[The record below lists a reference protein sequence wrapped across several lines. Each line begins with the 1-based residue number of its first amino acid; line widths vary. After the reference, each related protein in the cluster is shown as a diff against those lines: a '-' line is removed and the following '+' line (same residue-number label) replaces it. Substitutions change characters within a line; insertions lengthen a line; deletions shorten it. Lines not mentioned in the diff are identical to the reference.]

1 MSLELIEKPFLFPGS
16 EGYVAGDILRSLYA
30 QYTDLNP
37 PPTTTSH
44 ESSYTSVFAS
54 LPIIRRFIGKRDEKK
69 ERISRLLE
77 DLKQAVTYDQ
87 WYSIAMQL
95 DELQNNNAWKS
106 NPQSDLYDYNLIYSS
121 LMDLRNSR
129 TNGDYKMLLYLIRTT
144 WTRNIGNMG
153 NDQLYR
159 HCYVGTKRLIEEYIS
174 ECQLALDYLV
184 SSKIDL
190 DDHYLLGM
198 LIQTRKNIGRTALV
212 LSGGSTFG
220 IFHIGVLTTLLE
232 ANLLPRI
239 ISGSSAGSIIASILC
254 CNTNEEVASL
264 VYSIT
269 ETKFNIFGIHN
280 SPKDSGKFKSALEHL
295 SHFLKYGTLFD
306 IDGLKETMIEFVG
319 ELTFREA
326 YNRTGKILNI
336 TVSPTSIHEHTKLL
350 NYLTA
355 PNCLIWSAVCASC
368 SLPGVFPSISIYEKD
383 PRTNETHEWNN
394 DVSMKYVDGSVDGD
408 LPIVRLLEMF
418 NVDHIIAVQVNPHVV
433 PVLKVSVSNVGG
445 EIENELRDKGRR
457 ILNNIYDFVTCEV
470 IHYLQILSELDIYK
484 NLSSRVISVL
494 TQKYSGDITIL
505 PDFQVLDFLKL
516 FENPTPQFLLDFII
530 RGARA
535 SWPKVTIINNH
546 CRVEFALDKA
556 ITALRTR
563 IITSSTNRLLYKS
576 HNSMYESSK
585 KPSPISIPNQHKST
599 PSTPMKT
606 SAPPLARQNSGYSR
620 GSRRTLISKSI
631 RRSMTSINS
640 LVNGIEENE
649 VSSMDRKNDVVDLY
663 SSNFNTEGTLRRS
676 LSSSSKRIRKAK
688 SSGNFNVTFSEHV
701 SHVHPAQNSEP
712 GDYGK
717 NKKIFELDSPKLIS
731 NKMPFEVKEV
741 AQKEPACLPRRSST
755 SLNSSI
761 VGLNR
766 LKYSASRNNS
776 QYNLND
782 ISIDSF
788 SKDLRRKLIMN
799 SKDQQDNVSSY
810 SSENSFIFKG
820 DSDAESSPE
829 RIRDSRRP
837 SMDESEIERAIK
849 LNMKDLDDLYG
860 D

>member
-37 PPTTTSH
+37 PPLTTGH
-44 ESSYTSVFAS
+44 ESSYKSTLAS
-54 LPIIRRFIGKRDEKK
+54 LPVIRRFIGRKDEKK
-69 ERISRLLE
+69 ERINRLQG
-77 DLKQAVTYDQ
+77 DLRQAVTYDQ
-87 WYSIAMQL
+87 WYSIAMRL
-95 DELQNNNAWKS
+95 DELQNNNSWKL

-129 TNGDYKMLLYLIRTT
+129 TNGDYKMLLYLVRTT

-159 HCYVGTKRLIEEYIS
+159 HCYVGTKRLIEEYIN

-254 CNTNEEVASL
+254 CNTNEEVASI

-269 ETKFNIFGIHN
+269 ETKFNIFEIQN
-280 SPKDSGKFKSALEHL
+280 SSKDSGKFKNVLEHL

-306 IDGLKETMIEFVG
+306 IDGLKETMIAFVG

-433 PVLKVSVSNVGG
+433 PILKVSVSNVGG

-457 ILNNIYDFVTCEV
+457 LLNNIYDFVTCEM

-505 PDFQVLDFLKL
+505 PDFHVSDFLKL

-563 IITSSTNRLLYKS
+563 IITSSTNRILYKS
-576 HNSMYESSK
+576 YGPTYENSK
-585 KPSPISIPNQHKST
+585 KPVPISIPNQHKST
-599 PSTPMKT
+599 PSTPMKPT
-606 SAPPLARQNSGYSR
+606 APTLSRQNSGLSR
-620 GSRRTLISKSI
+620 HSKRSSMFRSSRK
-631 RRSMTSINS
+631 SMTSINS
-640 LVNGIEENE
+640 LIHGNENLELNGEKKNENFA
-649 VSSMDRKNDVVDLY
+649 N
-663 SSNFNTEGTLRRS
+663 EGTLRRS
-676 LSSSSKRIRKAK
+676 FSSSSRRIRKAK

-701 SHVHPAQNSEP
+701 SHVHPVQFSEP
-712 GDYGK
+712 TDYSN
-717 NKKIFELDSPKLIS
+717 NKRIFELDSPKLVT
-731 NKMPFEVKEV
+731 NKMPFEIKEV
-741 AQKEPACLPRRSST
+741 CQKEPACLPRRSSA

-766 LKYSASRNNS
+766 LKYNASRNSS
-776 QYNLND
+776 QFNLND
-782 ISIDSF
+782 INIDSF

-799 SKDQQDNVSSY
+799 SKDQPEANSSQ
-810 SSENSFIFKG
+810 SSENSFVFKG

-829 RIRDSRRP
+829 GVRNSRRP
-837 SMDESEIERAIK
+837 SMDEYELERAIK